1 MNILNLKKTKN
12 FSKKLNTLVGKGNIS
27 REQYETSRDIFA
39 SNPKDERL
47 RPHKISC
54 AKNQTI
60 IAIDIKD
67 TQYRMI
73 LNFKNCDDKFYIFS
87 WIGKHREYE
96 VIIKNKKNCKKLF
109 VDCSEIESFEMM
121 DK

>member
-1 MNILNLKKTKN
+1 MNTLKLKETKN
-12 FSKKLNTLVGKGNIS
+12 FSKKLKTLIDKGNIS
-27 REQYETSRDIFA
+27 LEQYEASINIFVT
-39 SNPKDERL
+39 NPKDERL
-47 RPHKISC
+47 RPHKINC

-60 IAIDIKD
+60 IAADIKD

-109 VDCSEIESFEMM
+109 VDCSEVGIFLS
-121 DK
+121 